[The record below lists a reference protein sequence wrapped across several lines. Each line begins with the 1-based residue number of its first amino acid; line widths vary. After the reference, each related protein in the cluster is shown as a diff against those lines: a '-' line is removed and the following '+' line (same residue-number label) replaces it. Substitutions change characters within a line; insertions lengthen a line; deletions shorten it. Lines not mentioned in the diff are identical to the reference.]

1 MRYLLIILV
10 FSMAACEPVINEQGS
25 TMAYVPIYATL
36 QNASTISVEPVK
48 PTVKAGKIYAYNQYL
63 FQVEQ
68 FEGIHIIDNSNP
80 QQAQKIAF
88 IKIPMCSELA
98 IKSGFLYTNNLN
110 DLVVFNLNNIA
121 SPQLVNRVEN
131 AFPAITQEYPPFSN
145 VYFECVDPSKG
156 VVVGWKQQPVENPKC
171 RR

>member
-1 MRYLLIILV
+1 
-10 FSMAACEPVINEQGS
+10 MAACEPVINDRGS
-25 TMAYVPIYATL
+25 MMAYVPVYATA
-36 QNASTISVEPVK
+36 QEANSISVEPAR

-68 FEGIHIIDNSNP
+68 SEGIHIIDNTNP
-80 QQAQKIAF
+80 QQAHKMAF
-88 IKIPMCSELA
+88 IKIPLCSELA

-121 SPQLVNRVEN
+121 SPQLVNRIEN
-131 AFPAITQEYPPFSN
+131 AFPAISQEYPPFSN
-145 VYFECVDPSKG
+145 VYFECADPSKG
-156 VVVGWKQQPVENPKC
+156 IVIGWKQQPVDNPKC

>member
-10 FSMAACEPVINEQGS
+10 FSMAACEPVIIDQGS
-25 TMAYVPIYATL
+25 RMAYVPVYASA
-36 QNASTISVEPVK
+36 QDANAISVEPVK

-80 QQAQKIAF
+80 QQAHKLAF
-88 IKIPMCSELA
+88 IKIPLCSELA

-110 DLVVFNLNNIA
+110 DLVVFNLSNISA
-121 SPQLVNRVEN
+121 PQLVNRVVN
-131 AFPAITQEYPPFSN
+131 AFPAISQEYPPFDN

-156 VVVGWKQQPVENPKC
+156 FVVGWDQKPVENPKC